1 MGGTLAVGVGVSG
14 TALGVGGRVKLFELQ
29 KKLSRGEA
37 TCGLWVRLASSETT
51 EIAADVGLDWVCLD
65 MEHGHLG
72 WDDIHRHLCAAEG
85 TKLSVIVR
93 IPAIALEPLKRALD
107 LGADA
112 ALLPLVRSAEEVRW
126 AVDMSRYPRM
136 GHRTLGQERATRWG
150 LRMAE
155 YVSAIGDG
163 GLVIPIIETE
173 DALVSIA
180 EILRVDGVQAI
191 FIGTGDLSAARGR
204 VGQWLAPE
212 VRHDVE
218 EVQRC
223 AQEKG
228 IAVGIVAS
236 ASADIAYCRESG
248 VRMLGLGYDT
258 DCLIAGMQQRM
269 ATAKGNGERV

>member
-1 MGGTLAVGVGVSG
+1 
-14 TALGVGGRVKLFELQ
+14 
-29 KKLSRGEA
+29 
-37 TCGLWVRLASSETT
+37 
-51 EIAADVGLDWVCLD
+51 
-65 MEHGHLG
+65 
-72 WDDIHRHLCAAEG
+72 
-85 TKLSVIVR
+85 
-93 IPAIALEPLKRALD
+93 
-107 LGADA
+107 
-112 ALLPLVRSAEEVRW
+112 
-126 AVDMSRYPRM
+126 
-136 GHRTLGQERATRWG
+136 
-150 LRMAE
+150 MAE